1 MKFFNT
7 EGPIQRDIHYVL
19 PPLARMDTDG
29 ILSLIAARKYF
40 VLHAPRQTGKT
51 TCLLALTEELNRT
64 GNYRAVYVNVEAGQA
79 ARENVDAAM
88 RAILDELADAADEF
102 LGDAMPEE
110 RMDAILRQAGGWRAL
125 GNMLEEWSQAG
136 ERPLVL
142 MMDEIDTLIGDT
154 LIAVLRQLRSG
165 YRKRPA
171 SFPQSV
177 ILCGVRDV
185 RDYRIHSAKYKEII
199 TGGSAFNI
207 KAESLRLG
215 NFTRD
220 EIERLYA
227 QHTAETGQEFA
238 AEVFPL
244 VWELTAG
251 QPWLVNALAY
261 EACFRMPEGKDR
273 SHPITVALIEQA
285 KENLILR
292 RDTHLDQLARQLEE
306 ARVRRVI
313 EPMLAGKEERRHSP
327 EDVQYVI
334 DLGLITRETNG
345 REAQGLQV
353 ANAIYREVIPRE
365 LAFGTQL
372 GFETSHQPAWYIAPD
387 GSLDMMKL
395 MKEFQQFFRE
405 NSEVWLERFDY
416 KEAGPHLLM
425 QAFLHRIVNG
435 GGDIRREYG
444 LGRGRTDLLITWPYQ
459 DDVQR
464 IVVELKIARSAP
476 DKVIAE
482 GLAQTA
488 DYMDRSDATEG
499 HLVIFDQRQRRKWS
513 EKIFHRARTYQKRR
527 IMVWGM

>member
-7 EGPIQRDIHYVL
+7 EGPMQPDIHYCL
-19 PPLARMDTDG
+19 SPLERMDTDE
-29 ILSLIAARKYF
+29 IMALIAVRKYF

-64 GNYRAVYVNVEAGQA
+64 GQYRAAYVNVEAGQA

-88 RAILDELADAADEF
+88 RAILDELADAAREF
-102 LGDAMPEE
+102 LDDPMPDA

-125 GNMLEEWSQAG
+125 GRMLQEWSQADP
-136 ERPLVL
+136 RPLVL

-171 SFPQSV
+171 GFPQSV

-185 RDYRIHSAKYKEII
+185 RDYRIRSAKYKEII

-207 KAESLRLG
+207 KAESLRLDSF
-215 NFTRD
+215 NQE

-238 AEVFPL
+238 EDVFPL

-273 SHPITVALIEQA
+273 SCPMTIALIGQA

-292 RDTHLDQLARQLEE
+292 RDTHLDQLADKLEE

-334 DLGLITRETNG
+334 DLGLITRE
-345 REAQGLQV
+345 ASGLQV

-372 GFETSHQPAWYIAPD
+372 GFETSHQPAWYIASD
-387 GSLDMMKL
+387 CSLDTMKL

-405 NSEVWLERFDY
+405 NSEIWLERFDY
-416 KEAGPHLLM
+416 KEAGPHLLL
-425 QAFLHRIVNG
+425 QAFLQRIVNS

-444 LGRGRTDLLITWPYQ
+444 LGRGRTDLLITWPYR
-459 DDVQR
+459 DGVQR
-464 IVVELKIARSAP
+464 IVIELKIARSAP

-488 DYMDRSDATEG
+488 DYMDRSNATEG
-499 HLVIFDQRQRRKWS
+499 HLVIFDRRLRRKWS
-513 EKIFHRARTYQKRR
+513 EKIFHRARTFQKRR
-527 IMVWGM
+527 ILIWGM